1 MKNVSISWKPRATG
15 SFWRPAIGLLH
26 NLMYEAEPWGITY
39 QKAEDT
45 GVVHQFECAQKVF
58 AELRKRGLRV
68 LVGGDYGFPWTPHGT
83 NARDLEHFVRFF
95 GYSDSEALVAAT
107 RTGAAAMMLGG
118 QTGEITKGFLA
129 DLLVVAGAPQD
140 DVRLLQ
146 RPRQH
151 QTGDERRQDLQESF
165 RNPALTGDVSMFQHA
180 ALSLEDAKR
189 VAAAARA
196 EAEKNGWAIVI
207 AVVDDGGHL
216 MYLERMDGTQ
226 KASSRIAE
234 AKGRT
239 AILFK
244 RPTKAIEDNVLEGR
258 TVMMGLPGA
267 VPLDGGVPLMKDGQF
282 VGGIGVSGVQSFQDG
297 IVARAGAAAL

>member
-1 MKNVSISWKPRATG
+1 
-15 SFWRPAIGLLH
+15 
-26 NLMYEAEPWGITY
+26 
-39 QKAEDT
+39 
-45 GVVHQFECAQKVF
+45 
-58 AELRKRGLRV
+58 
-68 LVGGDYGFPWTPHGT
+68 
-83 NARDLEHFVRFF
+83 
-95 GYSDSEALVAAT
+95 
-107 RTGAAAMMLGG
+107 
-118 QTGEITKGFLA
+118 
-129 DLLVVAGAPQD
+129 
-140 DVRLLQ
+140 
-146 RPRQH
+146 
-151 QTGDERRQDLQESF
+151 
-165 RNPALTGDVSMFQHA
+165 MFQHA

-196 EAEKNGWAIVI
+196 EAEKNGWAVVI
-207 AVVDDGGHL
+207 AVLDEGGHL

-267 VPLDGGVPLMKDGQF
+267 VPLEGGVPLVKDGQF
-282 VGGIGVSGVQSFQDG
+282 LGGIGVSGVQSFQDG

>member
-1 MKNVSISWKPRATG
+1 
-15 SFWRPAIGLLH
+15 
-26 NLMYEAEPWGITY
+26 
-39 QKAEDT
+39 
-45 GVVHQFECAQKVF
+45 
-58 AELRKRGLRV
+58 
-68 LVGGDYGFPWTPHGT
+68 
-83 NARDLEHFVRFF
+83 
-95 GYSDSEALVAAT
+95 
-107 RTGAAAMMLGG
+107 
-118 QTGEITKGFLA
+118 
-129 DLLVVAGAPQD
+129 
-140 DVRLLQ
+140 
-146 RPRQH
+146 
-151 QTGDERRQDLQESF
+151 
-165 RNPALTGDVSMFQHA
+165 MFQHA

-196 EAEKNGWAIVI
+196 EAEKNGWAVVI

-267 VPLDGGVPLMKDGQF
+267 VPLEGGVPLMKDGQF
-282 VGGIGVSGVQSFQDG
+282 LGGIGVSGVQSFQDG

>member
-1 MKNVSISWKPRATG
+1 
-15 SFWRPAIGLLH
+15 
-26 NLMYEAEPWGITY
+26 
-39 QKAEDT
+39 
-45 GVVHQFECAQKVF
+45 
-58 AELRKRGLRV
+58 
-68 LVGGDYGFPWTPHGT
+68 
-83 NARDLEHFVRFF
+83 
-95 GYSDSEALVAAT
+95 
-107 RTGAAAMMLGG
+107 
-118 QTGEITKGFLA
+118 
-129 DLLVVAGAPQD
+129 
-140 DVRLLQ
+140 
-146 RPRQH
+146 
-151 QTGDERRQDLQESF
+151 
-165 RNPALTGDVSMFQHA
+165 MFQHA

-267 VPLDGGVPLMKDGQF
+267 VPLEGGVGRAIFPGRNRRARRRCSF
-282 VGGIGVSGVQSFQDG
+282 VV
-297 IVARAGAAAL
+297 RAGY

>member
-1 MKNVSISWKPRATG
+1 
-15 SFWRPAIGLLH
+15 
-26 NLMYEAEPWGITY
+26 
-39 QKAEDT
+39 
-45 GVVHQFECAQKVF
+45 
-58 AELRKRGLRV
+58 
-68 LVGGDYGFPWTPHGT
+68 
-83 NARDLEHFVRFF
+83 
-95 GYSDSEALVAAT
+95 
-107 RTGAAAMMLGG
+107 
-118 QTGEITKGFLA
+118 
-129 DLLVVAGAPQD
+129 
-140 DVRLLQ
+140 
-146 RPRQH
+146 
-151 QTGDERRQDLQESF
+151 
-165 RNPALTGDVSMFQHA
+165 MFQHA

-267 VPLDGGVPLMKDGQF
+267 VPLEGGVPLMKDGQF

-297 IVARAGAAAL
+297 VVARAGATAL

>member
-1 MKNVSISWKPRATG
+1 
-15 SFWRPAIGLLH
+15 
-26 NLMYEAEPWGITY
+26 
-39 QKAEDT
+39 
-45 GVVHQFECAQKVF
+45 
-58 AELRKRGLRV
+58 
-68 LVGGDYGFPWTPHGT
+68 
-83 NARDLEHFVRFF
+83 
-95 GYSDSEALVAAT
+95 
-107 RTGAAAMMLGG
+107 
-118 QTGEITKGFLA
+118 
-129 DLLVVAGAPQD
+129 
-140 DVRLLQ
+140 
-146 RPRQH
+146 
-151 QTGDERRQDLQESF
+151 
-165 RNPALTGDVSMFQHA
+165 MFQHP

-226 KASSRIAE
+226 KASSGIAE

-267 VPLDGGVPLMKDGQF
+267 VPLEGGVPLLKDGQF

>member
-1 MKNVSISWKPRATG
+1 
-15 SFWRPAIGLLH
+15 
-26 NLMYEAEPWGITY
+26 
-39 QKAEDT
+39 
-45 GVVHQFECAQKVF
+45 
-58 AELRKRGLRV
+58 
-68 LVGGDYGFPWTPHGT
+68 
-83 NARDLEHFVRFF
+83 
-95 GYSDSEALVAAT
+95 
-107 RTGAAAMMLGG
+107 
-118 QTGEITKGFLA
+118 
-129 DLLVVAGAPQD
+129 
-140 DVRLLQ
+140 
-146 RPRQH
+146 
-151 QTGDERRQDLQESF
+151 
-165 RNPALTGDVSMFQHA
+165 MFQHA

-267 VPLDGGVPLMKDGQF
+267 VPLEGGVPLMKDGQF
-282 VGGIGVSGVQSFQDG
+282 LGGIGVSGVQSFQDG
-297 IVARAGAAAL
+297 VVARAGAAAL

>member
-1 MKNVSISWKPRATG
+1 
-15 SFWRPAIGLLH
+15 
-26 NLMYEAEPWGITY
+26 
-39 QKAEDT
+39 
-45 GVVHQFECAQKVF
+45 
-58 AELRKRGLRV
+58 
-68 LVGGDYGFPWTPHGT
+68 
-83 NARDLEHFVRFF
+83 
-95 GYSDSEALVAAT
+95 
-107 RTGAAAMMLGG
+107 
-118 QTGEITKGFLA
+118 
-129 DLLVVAGAPQD
+129 
-140 DVRLLQ
+140 
-146 RPRQH
+146 
-151 QTGDERRQDLQESF
+151 
-165 RNPALTGDVSMFQHA
+165 MFQHA

-244 RPTKAIEDNVLEGR
+244 RPTKAIEDNVQEGR

-267 VPLDGGVPLMKDGQF
+267 VPLDGGVPLMKDAQF

>member
-1 MKNVSISWKPRATG
+1 
-15 SFWRPAIGLLH
+15 
-26 NLMYEAEPWGITY
+26 
-39 QKAEDT
+39 
-45 GVVHQFECAQKVF
+45 
-58 AELRKRGLRV
+58 
-68 LVGGDYGFPWTPHGT
+68 
-83 NARDLEHFVRFF
+83 
-95 GYSDSEALVAAT
+95 
-107 RTGAAAMMLGG
+107 
-118 QTGEITKGFLA
+118 
-129 DLLVVAGAPQD
+129 
-140 DVRLLQ
+140 
-146 RPRQH
+146 
-151 QTGDERRQDLQESF
+151 
-165 RNPALTGDVSMFQHA
+165 MFQHA

-244 RPTKAIEDNVLEGR
+244 RPTKAIEDNVQEGR

-267 VPLDGGVPLMKDGQF
+267 VPLEGGVPLVKDGQF
-282 VGGIGVSGVQSFQDG
+282 LGGIGVSGVQSFQDG

>member
-1 MKNVSISWKPRATG
+1 
-15 SFWRPAIGLLH
+15 
-26 NLMYEAEPWGITY
+26 
-39 QKAEDT
+39 
-45 GVVHQFECAQKVF
+45 
-58 AELRKRGLRV
+58 
-68 LVGGDYGFPWTPHGT
+68 
-83 NARDLEHFVRFF
+83 
-95 GYSDSEALVAAT
+95 
-107 RTGAAAMMLGG
+107 ML
-118 QTGEITKGFLA
+118 
-129 DLLVVAGAPQD
+129 
-140 DVRLLQ
+140 
-146 RPRQH
+146 
-151 QTGDERRQDLQESF
+151 
-165 RNPALTGDVSMFQHA
+165 QHA

-267 VPLDGGVPLMKDGQF
+267 VPLEGGVPLMKDGQF

-297 IVARAGAAAL
+297 VVARAGAAAL

>member
-1 MKNVSISWKPRATG
+1 
-15 SFWRPAIGLLH
+15 
-26 NLMYEAEPWGITY
+26 
-39 QKAEDT
+39 
-45 GVVHQFECAQKVF
+45 
-58 AELRKRGLRV
+58 
-68 LVGGDYGFPWTPHGT
+68 
-83 NARDLEHFVRFF
+83 
-95 GYSDSEALVAAT
+95 
-107 RTGAAAMMLGG
+107 ML
-118 QTGEITKGFLA
+118 
-129 DLLVVAGAPQD
+129 
-140 DVRLLQ
+140 
-146 RPRQH
+146 
-151 QTGDERRQDLQESF
+151 
-165 RNPALTGDVSMFQHA
+165 QHA

-216 MYLERMDGTQ
+216 MYLERLDGTQ

-267 VPLDGGVPLMKDGQF
+267 VPLEGGVPLMKDGQF

-297 IVARAGAAAL
+297 VVARVGAAAL

>member
-1 MKNVSISWKPRATG
+1 
-15 SFWRPAIGLLH
+15 
-26 NLMYEAEPWGITY
+26 
-39 QKAEDT
+39 
-45 GVVHQFECAQKVF
+45 
-58 AELRKRGLRV
+58 
-68 LVGGDYGFPWTPHGT
+68 
-83 NARDLEHFVRFF
+83 
-95 GYSDSEALVAAT
+95 
-107 RTGAAAMMLGG
+107 
-118 QTGEITKGFLA
+118 
-129 DLLVVAGAPQD
+129 
-140 DVRLLQ
+140 
-146 RPRQH
+146 
-151 QTGDERRQDLQESF
+151 
-165 RNPALTGDVSMFQHA
+165 MFQHA

-196 EAEKNGWAIVI
+196 EAEKNGWAVVI

-216 MYLERMDGTQ
+216 MYLERMDGAQ

-267 VPLDGGVPLMKDGQF
+267 VPLEGGVPLMKDGQF

-297 IVARAGAAAL
+297 VVARAGAAAL

>member
-1 MKNVSISWKPRATG
+1 
-15 SFWRPAIGLLH
+15 
-26 NLMYEAEPWGITY
+26 
-39 QKAEDT
+39 
-45 GVVHQFECAQKVF
+45 
-58 AELRKRGLRV
+58 
-68 LVGGDYGFPWTPHGT
+68 
-83 NARDLEHFVRFF
+83 
-95 GYSDSEALVAAT
+95 
-107 RTGAAAMMLGG
+107 
-118 QTGEITKGFLA
+118 
-129 DLLVVAGAPQD
+129 
-140 DVRLLQ
+140 
-146 RPRQH
+146 
-151 QTGDERRQDLQESF
+151 
-165 RNPALTGDVSMFQHA
+165 MFQHA

-267 VPLDGGVPLMKDGQF
+267 VPLEGGVPLLKDGQF

-297 IVARAGAAAL
+297 VVARAGAAEL

>member
-1 MKNVSISWKPRATG
+1 
-15 SFWRPAIGLLH
+15 
-26 NLMYEAEPWGITY
+26 
-39 QKAEDT
+39 
-45 GVVHQFECAQKVF
+45 
-58 AELRKRGLRV
+58 
-68 LVGGDYGFPWTPHGT
+68 
-83 NARDLEHFVRFF
+83 
-95 GYSDSEALVAAT
+95 
-107 RTGAAAMMLGG
+107 
-118 QTGEITKGFLA
+118 
-129 DLLVVAGAPQD
+129 
-140 DVRLLQ
+140 
-146 RPRQH
+146 
-151 QTGDERRQDLQESF
+151 
-165 RNPALTGDVSMFQHA
+165 MFQHA

-196 EAEKNGWAIVI
+196 EAEKNGWAVVI

-244 RPTKAIEDNVLEGR
+244 RPTKAIEDSVLEGR

-267 VPLDGGVPLMKDGQF
+267 VPLEGGVPLMKDGQF

>member
-1 MKNVSISWKPRATG
+1 
-15 SFWRPAIGLLH
+15 
-26 NLMYEAEPWGITY
+26 
-39 QKAEDT
+39 
-45 GVVHQFECAQKVF
+45 
-58 AELRKRGLRV
+58 
-68 LVGGDYGFPWTPHGT
+68 
-83 NARDLEHFVRFF
+83 
-95 GYSDSEALVAAT
+95 
-107 RTGAAAMMLGG
+107 
-118 QTGEITKGFLA
+118 
-129 DLLVVAGAPQD
+129 
-140 DVRLLQ
+140 
-146 RPRQH
+146 
-151 QTGDERRQDLQESF
+151 
-165 RNPALTGDVSMFQHA
+165 MFQHA

-196 EAEKNGWAIVI
+196 EAEKNGWAVVI

-267 VPLDGGVPLMKDGQF
+267 VPLEGGVLLVKDGQF
-282 VGGIGVSGVQSFQDG
+282 LGGIGVSGVQSFQDG
-297 IVARAGAAAL
+297 IVARAGAAEL